1 MCCHSAGI
9 GPTSRYGSGRGTKL
23 SGMKKVIYRTNSLII
38 MALGVAIFSGCGT
51 TGSSSNATATT
62 NVNANSGSLVINRA
76 ANMGSG
82 LYLHGSIDGK
92 RVANLSS
99 GQRYSGSLSAGPHLV
114 SVILEPN
121 DLNLAPTQ
129 KRSRFSRGRPTHSS
143 RRGRERR
150 WFCSDRACREAVAT
164 QYRRLVA
171 DVIPTGR
178 EPSRETEQANQKR
191 KGLQKGRRTEVK
203 EDGDDR
209 VQKRIT

>member
-82 LYLHGSIDGK
+82 LYLH
-92 RVANLSS
+92 
-99 GQRYSGSLSAGPHLV
+99 
-114 SVILEPN
+114 
-121 DLNLAPTQ
+121 
-129 KRSRFSRGRPTHSS
+129 
-143 RRGRERR
+143 
-150 WFCSDRACREAVAT
+150 
-164 QYRRLVA
+164 
-171 DVIPTGR
+171 
-178 EPSRETEQANQKR
+178 
-191 KGLQKGRRTEVK
+191 
-203 EDGDDR
+203 
-209 VQKRIT
+209 

>member
-1 MCCHSAGI
+1 MSAGSSISLLRVSQATMCCHSAGI

-82 LYLHGSIDGK
+82 LFLHLSIDGK
-92 RVANLSS
+92 RVANLSP
-99 GQRYSGSLSAGPHLV
+99 GRHYSGSLSAGSHLL

-129 KRSRFSRGRPTHSS
+129 KKITVQPGQTYTLTASWQGET
-143 RRGRERR
+143 
-150 WFCSDRACREAVAT
+150 
-164 QYRRLVA
+164 LV
-171 DVIPTGR
+171 
-178 EPSRETEQANQKR
+178 
-191 KGLQKGRRTEVK
+191 LL
-203 EDGDDR
+203 
-209 VQKRIT
+209 